1 MQSARSWIKIAL
13 IVQFLGYVFD
23 AVWHGLIQPGV
34 EPETFRDM
42 TRHLLTV
49 HAPLYVGALAV
60 LITTG
65 MALAQ
70 SGRARAG
77 MAIAFGGAL
86 VSTAAEAWHAYSH
99 LQMDTHLGPIAGS
112 LSFVGFLVAVVATW
126 LDQRRRPRS
135 TIERRR
141 AA

>member
-1 MQSARSWIKIAL
+1 MQSVRSWIKVAL
-13 IVQFLGYVFD
+13 IVQVLGYVFD

-34 EPETFRDM
+34 EPETFQEM

-60 LITTG
+60 LITMG
-65 MALAQ
+65 MALVRA
-70 SGRARAG
+70 GRTRIG
-77 MAIAFGGAL
+77 MAIAFGGAV
-86 VSTAAEAWHAYSH
+86 VSAAAEAWHAYSH

-112 LSFVGFLVAVVATW
+112 AVLRRVPRGGDRDVAG
-126 LDQRRRPRS
+126 S
-135 TIERRR
+135 